1 MRGEQPQHEGHL
13 DLIVEREP
21 VGAQGDKV
29 SQRASLRMGHPL
41 PWPTEP
47 LDPYHEMKMSV
58 KVSTAMKSAKT
69 IQYIIHFTCGHRGSI
84 GWGLRGLCL
93 PTMLGVLW
101 GKGHTQDLN
110 FA

>member
-1 MRGEQPQHEGHL
+1 MKRKSEALGPEMQGG
-13 DLIVEREP
+13 
-21 VGAQGDKV
+21 GAGPHQESTISV
-29 SQRASLRMGHPL
+29 SVSAV
-41 PWPTEP
+41 
-47 LDPYHEMKMSV
+47 V
-58 KVSTAMKSAKT
+58 KKAKT